1 MKKYSCPSC
10 SYQSDL
16 WSVKRHIERI
26 HKNTAN
32 ERTPESQHKKES
44 LPNAQHGCNTGETQ
58 SIPIQ
63 EYNRVVEI
71 ANKWKNECDKIQ
83 DFREEDGGYFLK
95 HTNYLENLL
104 NLNNINY
111 KNYESY

>member
-1 MKKYSCPSC
+1 MKKYSCSNC
-10 SYQSDL
+10 VYQSDL

-58 SIPIQ
+58 YIPIQ

-83 DFREEDGGYFLK
+83 DFREEDYVHIDAFITYFV
-95 HTNYLENLL
+95 NLL
-104 NLNNINY
+104 NANNIRYNIDLA
-111 KNYESY
+111 

>member
-1 MKKYSCPSC
+1 MKKYSCSNC
-10 SYQSDL
+10 AYQSDL

-63 EYNRVVEI
+63 EYNRVIEI

-83 DFREEDGGYFLK
+83 DFREEDNVHTDALITYFV
-95 HTNYLENLL
+95 NLL
-104 NLNNINY
+104 NANNIRYNIDLA
-111 KNYESY
+111 

>member
-1 MKKYSCPSC
+1 MKKYSCSNC
-10 SYQSDL
+10 AYQSDL

-32 ERTPESQHKKES
+32 ERTPES

-63 EYNRVVEI
+63 EYNRVIEI

-95 HTNYLENLL
+95 HIAYLENLL
-104 NLNNINY
+104 NFNNINFE
-111 KNYESY
+111 NFER